1 MVTVGAASTKVTVL
15 SVDVDA
21 KDNADPAS
29 TAAPALMLATTTP
42 DEVIP
47 VTDTVYDP
55 PPPLAFPT
63 IVPPAVLP
71 ANETSLAVKP
81 VTASLNTT
89 ENMIGDVDVGS
100 GCAAA

>member
-29 TAAPALMLATTTP
+29 TAAPALMLAATSPREATP
-42 DEVIP
+42 AP
-47 VTDTVYDP
+47 DTLSLPAAP
-55 PPPLAFPT
+55 PTFAT
-63 IVPPAVLP
+63 SVPPAVLP

-81 VTASLNTT
+81 VTSSLNTT

>member
-15 SVDVDA
+15 SVDVDD

-29 TAAPALMLATTTP
+29 TAAPALMPATTTQ
-42 DEVIP
+42 DQVIP
-47 VTDTVYDP
+47 VTDTVYDA
-55 PPPLAFPT
+55 PLPLPFARS
-63 IVPPAVLP
+63 VPPAVLP
-71 ANETSLAVKP
+71 ATAPWLAAKP